1 LDAPRTKY
9 SLCVAGM
16 NDDETSNF
24 QLFRDCLATPLIER
38 SSVKQKP
45 QQKMRKA
52 KAGRKTV
59 IKPLAAPE
67 EPNDAEELAEFIDVC
82 SGSHK

>member
-1 LDAPRTKY
+1 
-9 SLCVAGM
+9 
-16 NDDETSNF
+16 
-24 QLFRDCLATPLIER
+24 
-38 SSVKQKP
+38 
-45 QQKMRKA
+45 MRKA